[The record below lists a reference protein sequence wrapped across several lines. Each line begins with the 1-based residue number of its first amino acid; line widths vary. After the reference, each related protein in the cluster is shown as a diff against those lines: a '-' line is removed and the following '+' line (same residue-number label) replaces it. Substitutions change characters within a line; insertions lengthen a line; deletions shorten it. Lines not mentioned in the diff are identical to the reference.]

1 MTDNNV
7 DIALRKQLIFQL
19 KEAGIDIPV
28 KAGFQSTK
36 QGREENML
44 MFFPID
50 EHGHGWQGRKYNV
63 QGEKA
68 NHQESQLSEKT
79 YQFQALITDSEHYTA
94 GDITAIVRM
103 ITNSLPFVEALRKQ
117 GIGIQRA
124 STIRRPYFLN
134 DHGNYEQNPSFDLTV
149 SFTRTLLPDT
159 AAVSALYPDIH
170 RI

>member
-1 MTDNNV
+1 MTDNEV
-7 DIALRKQLIFQL
+7 DIALRKQLLFQL
-19 KEAGIDIPV
+19 KEAGIDIHV

-36 QGREENML
+36 QGREENMV

-68 NHQESQLSEKT
+68 NHQETQMSEKT
-79 YQFQALITDSEHYTA
+79 YQFQALIDNLGSYTA
-94 GDITAIVRM
+94 GDITALVRM
-103 ITNSLPFVEALRKQ
+103 IVNSLPFVEALKKQ

-134 DHGNYEQNPSFDLTV
+134 EKGNYEQNPSFDLTV
-149 SFTRTLLPDT
+149 SFPRILSPDT
-159 AAVSALYPDIH
+159 AAISALYPDIH